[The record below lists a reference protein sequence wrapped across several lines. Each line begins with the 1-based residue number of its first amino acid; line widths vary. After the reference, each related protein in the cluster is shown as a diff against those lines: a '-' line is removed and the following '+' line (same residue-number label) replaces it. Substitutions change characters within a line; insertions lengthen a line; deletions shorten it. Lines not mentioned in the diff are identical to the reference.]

1 MREKIGLLF
10 AVLLLSIQ
18 GAFAQITFSLNGA
31 DFNDVAYRNTKGMTT
46 VTLPAGTSLEGIIT
60 GVKIDGTDVDAS
72 AITPNPLTTKIK
84 YGETKVFTHNN
95 RAFGFVF
102 EEDLWFCGVFIS
114 DCHINQGSGHDGT
127 STEEMK
133 RIMNSIIAIWI
144 FF

>member
-18 GAFAQITFSLNGA
+18 GAFTQMTFSLNGA

-72 AITPNPLTTKIK
+72 AITPNPLTT
-84 YGETKVFTHNN
+84 TVP
-95 RAFGFVF
+95 
-102 EEDLWFCGVFIS
+102 
-114 DCHINQGSGHDGT
+114 
-127 STEEMK
+127 
-133 RIMNSIIAIWI
+133 
-144 FF
+144 